1 MYMKRPIAILISLA
15 LLILSYPLQANSL
28 PKQFLDKM
36 AELKQPLTRHVIVVD
51 VTSQKLFLYN
61 DHKIVTSY
69 PISTSSKGT
78 GQESNSYK
86 TPLGAH
92 RIAEKIGQNAPIN
105 AIFVERK
112 NTGKIWSPLP
122 KGKREKVDLVLTR
135 ILWLE
140 GLEKGFNQGIGKG
153 GKSVDSFQRYIY
165 IHGTNAEDLI
175 GTPASKGCIR
185 MKNED
190 LISLFAFVDS
200 GSLVYISYF

>member
-1 MYMKRPIAILISLA
+1 MKRPIAILISLA

-92 RIAEKIGQNAPIN
+92 RIAEKLDRTLLLMR
-105 AIFVERK
+105 FLWKE
-112 NTGKIWSPLP
+112 
-122 KGKREKVDLVLTR
+122 R
-135 ILWLE
+135 ILVKFGPLFLKE
-140 GLEKGFNQGIGKG
+140 NEKK
-153 GKSVDSFQRYIY
+153 
-165 IHGTNAEDLI
+165 LI
-175 GTPASKGCIR
+175 
-185 MKNED
+185 
-190 LISLFAFVDS
+190 
-200 GSLVYISYF
+200 